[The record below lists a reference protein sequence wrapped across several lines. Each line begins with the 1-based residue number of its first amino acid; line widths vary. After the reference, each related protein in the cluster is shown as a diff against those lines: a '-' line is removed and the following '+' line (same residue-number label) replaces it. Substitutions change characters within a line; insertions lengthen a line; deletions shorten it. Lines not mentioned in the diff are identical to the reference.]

1 MKMSGISLIIL
12 VCAAALVSGVSA
24 QDVDISN
31 GYVVR
36 PAEDLNLPRGI
47 FPLSSGS
54 ISQGQSV
61 FYAKSV
67 PSSTTFL
74 VPDLSWGDPSDS
86 LTLTVFAPDA
96 TLGPFSDASD
106 GIVNG
111 RIYLYISK
119 SSGLTPGTWNFR
131 VYGEKVATIRS
142 YTFTV

>member
-24 QDVDISN
+24 QDVDTTN

-36 PAEDLNLPRGI
+36 PAGDLKLPQVALPG
-47 FPLSSGS
+47 SSGT
-54 ISQGQSV
+54 ISQGQAVYYSK
-61 FYAKSV
+61 YV
-67 PSSTTFL
+67 PSGTTFL
-74 VPDLSWGDPSDS
+74 VPDLSWGAPSDS

-111 RIYLYISK
+111 RIYLHISK

-131 VYGEKVATIRS
+131 VYGEKVATARS